1 MIYCRQ
7 GRTRFYAAIAWCR
20 VVANNVKEAKNNR
33 SKPQN
38 RDRELSWVSPPN
50 LPKQTLGRFFMEWK

>member
-7 GRTRFYAAIAWCR
+7 GRTRFYGAIAWCR

-38 RDRELSWVSPPN
+38 RDRELLEVECLHQIYLN
-50 LPKQTLGRFFMEWK
+50 KL